1 MKLNGEPKHVL
12 RNSDDS
18 NYFTEIS
25 RIFVITN
32 LSVFY
37 TFIARIKFLQS
48 VDSTCESLSS
58 VFLVNKKKTICKED
72 RRCERRYLS
81 QCQKNSGFRFATV
94 SCVIAMIF
102 FTFIYSLFQKE
113 TDRKRYNSL
122 FLLPFTLMNLNN
134 RRQTDIYL
142 ISRAGLFKAGLPMVS
157 ANFEFRCESLKSQ
170 FNLILFFYNS
180 VIGCSE
186 KNRGCHPRKGL

>member
-1 MKLNGEPKHVL
+1 MNP
-12 RNSDDS
+12 
-18 NYFTEIS
+18 
-25 RIFVITN
+25 
-32 LSVFY
+32 
-37 TFIARIKFLQS
+37 FLQ
-48 VDSTCESLSS
+48 CFLSIKRK
-58 VFLVNKKKTICKED
+58 LC
-72 RRCERRYLS
+72 RCERRHLS

-186 KNRGCHPRKGL
+186 KNRGSHPRKGL

>member
-1 MKLNGEPKHVL
+1 MAWIWVSKKTLAHRIPERKIFYEPAWENSYKRRVYETEWKNPNTCWGIQ
-12 RNSDDS
+12 RFQARSRKNSDDS

-72 RRCERRYLS
+72 RRCERRHLS

-94 SCVIAMIF
+94 SCVINCDDLLYIHIF
-102 FTFIYSLFQKE
+102 IISE
-113 TDRKRYNSL
+113 RKLIVKDIILYFSC
-122 FLLPFTLMNLNN
+122 LL
-134 RRQTDIYL
+134 RWWI
-142 ISRAGLFKAGLPMVS
+142 
-157 ANFEFRCESLKSQ
+157 
-170 FNLILFFYNS
+170 
-180 VIGCSE
+180 
-186 KNRGCHPRKGL
+186 

>member
-1 MKLNGEPKHVL
+1 MEEPKHVL

-18 NYFTEIS
+18 NYFTETS

-72 RRCERRYLS
+72 RRCERRHLS

-186 KNRGCHPRKGL
+186 KNRGSHPRKGL

>member
-1 MKLNGEPKHVL
+1 MEEPKHVL

-25 RIFVITN
+25 RIFVFTN

-72 RRCERRYLS
+72 RRCERRHLS
-81 QCQKNSGFRFATV
+81 QCPKNSGFRFATV
-94 SCVIAMIF
+94 SCVINCDDLLYIHIF
-102 FTFIYSLFQKE
+102 IISE
-113 TDRKRYNSL
+113 RKLIVKDIILYISC
-122 FLLPFTLMNLNN
+122 LL
-134 RRQTDIYL
+134 R
-142 ISRAGLFKAGLPMVS
+142 
-157 ANFEFRCESLKSQ
+157 
-170 FNLILFFYNS
+170 
-180 VIGCSE
+180 
-186 KNRGCHPRKGL
+186 

>member
-1 MKLNGEPKHVL
+1 MEEPKHVL

-25 RIFVITN
+25 RIFVIAN

-72 RRCERRYLS
+72 RRCERRHLS

-186 KNRGCHPRKGL
+186 KNRGSHPRKGF

>member
-1 MKLNGEPKHVL
+1 MGELLEKACVWNWMEEPKHVL

-58 VFLVNKKKTICKED
+58 VFLVNRKKTICKED
-72 RRCERRYLS
+72 RRCERRHLS

-94 SCVIAMIF
+94 SCVINCDDLLYIHIF
-102 FTFIYSLFQKE
+102 IISERKLIVKDIILYFSCLLRWWIKI
-113 TDRKRYNSL
+113 TDDR
-122 FLLPFTLMNLNN
+122 P
-134 RRQTDIYL
+134 
-142 ISRAGLFKAGLPMVS
+142 ISTSYPGL
-157 ANFEFRCESLKSQ
+157 
-170 FNLILFFYNS
+170 
-180 VIGCSE
+180 GCS
-186 KNRGCHPRKGL
+186 KQGYPWLVRTLNSGVRV